1 MRIMAGPDG
10 RAPGENNGKPTGTKP
25 KSRSNTSSS
34 YRGSF
39 SSTGGGVGGGH
50 QALVNLMREYQAV
63 NESLAAAREQIE
75 REAGQGLLRERDR
88 ERERWGEGQRRAR
101 AERGAATRNSANDEK
116 LRELEMLRSRMLE
129 LEGELSTSRDT
140 VNNDDNSISGQ
151 SFNISAECDSSEE
164 MERNLA
170 LLTAQYEKTSQDED
184 FSPAHI
190 MVNNSLDIDKVRKEK
205 SVLCIE
211 ENLTDFFLFSV

>member
-1 MRIMAGPDG
+1 
-10 RAPGENNGKPTGTKP
+10 
-25 KSRSNTSSS
+25 
-34 YRGSF
+34 
-39 SSTGGGVGGGH
+39 
-50 QALVNLMREYQAV
+50 MREYQAV

-75 REAGQGLLRERDR
+75 REAGQGLLRER
-88 ERERWGEGQRRAR
+88 ERERGGEGQRRAR
-101 AERGAATRNSANDEK
+101 AERGAGTRNSANDEK

-205 SVLCIE
+205 VLCIE
-211 ENLTDFFLFSV
+211 ENLTDCISFSV

>member
-1 MRIMAGPDG
+1 M
-10 RAPGENNGKPTGTKP
+10 
-25 KSRSNTSSS
+25 
-34 YRGSF
+34 
-39 SSTGGGVGGGH
+39 GGGH

-75 REAGQGLLRERDR
+75 REAGQGLLRER
-88 ERERWGEGQRRAR
+88 ERWGEGQRRAR
-101 AERGAATRNSANDEK
+101 AERGAGTRNSANDEK

-211 ENLTDFFLFSV
+211 ENLTDCISFSV

>member
-1 MRIMAGPDG
+1 M
-10 RAPGENNGKPTGTKP
+10 
-25 KSRSNTSSS
+25 
-34 YRGSF
+34 
-39 SSTGGGVGGGH
+39 GGGH

-101 AERGAATRNSANDEK
+101 AERGASTRNSANDEK